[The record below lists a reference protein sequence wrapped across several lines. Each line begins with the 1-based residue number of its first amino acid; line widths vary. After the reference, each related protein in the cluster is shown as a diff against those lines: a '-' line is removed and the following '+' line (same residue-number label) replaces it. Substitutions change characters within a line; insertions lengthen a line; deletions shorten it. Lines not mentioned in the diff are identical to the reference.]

1 MISSLRVQIR
11 ILILTLY
18 NVNLFD
24 NKKISNI
31 FRALLKDFPYSLRDD
46 GLLYWDAIEE
56 YVTSVVDFFF
66 DNSKEAVYFGK
77 TKFKIYLIN
86 IN

>member
-1 MISSLRVQIR
+1 MRSKVLR
-11 ILILTLY
+11 TLY
-18 NVNLFD
+18 
-24 NKKISNI
+24 
-31 FRALLKDFPYSLRDD
+31 KDFPYSLRDD

-77 TKFKIYLIN
+77 T
-86 IN
+86 

>member
-1 MISSLRVQIR
+1 M
-11 ILILTLY
+11 
-18 NVNLFD
+18 NLFD
-24 NKKISNI
+24 KKLRSKEL
-31 FRALLKDFPYSLRDD
+31 RTLSKDFPYSLRDD

-77 TKFKIYLIN
+77 IKLSFMF
-86 IN
+86 